1 MNEIDKAVGA
11 KAKAARCAAGLSL
24 RDLAAAI
31 PQVPGTDPSAMSERE
46 RGERPWSVVQLV
58 ATAAAYGVSP
68 AAMLPD
74 CAVSAPPAG
83 GDVCADLK

>member
-1 MNEIDKAVGA
+1 
-11 KAKAARCAAGLSL
+11 
-24 RDLAAAI
+24 
-31 PQVPGTDPSAMSERE
+31 MSERE